1 TEVQSDGQEENLT
14 FARPSS
20 ALKRAAAPEEQGE
33 DASGLYDLKAF
44 EISAGTARFLD
55 DRLEITT
62 AREQWA
68 YAVVIPIGR
77 TKVEEGSV
85 VRLTLALEVDKGT
98 LQAGVLNEAETD
110 FITTATQEVGPHR
123 TVELVIP
130 YFSRVGRLV
139 LRNASADGPSHGWC
153 RLLGATAGMPPH
165 LASETLARPGYAS
178 FLATQINASAV
189 ALAGADASVTT
200 SLGVIAKIGEAAEQL
215 RPLLGRAGLA
225 LVHAQATE
233 IETVFS
239 GLNTRLLGA
248 LADHFKIL
256 LPLRHMPNW
265 RFDEFQSRSDLATLV
280 RYALWRTLHR
290 LPSAPEVALPWH
302 GPTVF
307 ASRFDNDLSLA
318 MF

>member
-1 TEVQSDGQEENLT
+1 M
-14 FARPSS
+14 
-20 ALKRAAAPEEQGE
+20 
-33 DASGLYDLKAF
+33 
-44 EISAGTARFLD
+44 
-55 DRLEITT
+55 
-62 AREQWA
+62 
-68 YAVVIPIGR
+68 
-77 TKVEEGSV
+77 
-85 VRLTLALEVDKGT
+85 
-98 LQAGVLNEAETD
+98 
-110 FITTATQEVGPHR
+110 
-123 TVELVIP
+123 IP
-130 YFSRVGRLV
+130 YFARAGRLV

-153 RLLGATAGMPPH
+153 RLLGATAEMP
-165 LASETLARPGYAS
+165 SQCAS
-178 FLATQINASAV
+178 FLATQIHASAV
-189 ALAGADASVTT
+189 ALARADANDPT
-200 SLGVIAKIGEAAEQL
+200 SSGVVAKIEEAAEQL

-239 GLNTRLLGA
+239 GLNARLLGA

-290 LPSAPEVALPWH
+290 LPSALEVALPWY

-318 MF
+318 MFVGGTYEPNEFALLDRVLQPGMNIIDGGANEGAYTLFFASRVGPAGRVIAVEPSPASSSACAPTSSPVTTLTTSLWRRLPWPNARAS